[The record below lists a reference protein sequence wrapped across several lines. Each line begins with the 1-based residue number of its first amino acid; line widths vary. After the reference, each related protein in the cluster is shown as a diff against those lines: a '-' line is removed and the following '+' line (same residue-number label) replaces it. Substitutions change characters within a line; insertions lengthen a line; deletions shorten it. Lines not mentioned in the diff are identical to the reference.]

1 MKKVSKKGRKRGGG
15 GKANMNKKAKKQAK
29 PGKTT
34 SSKSKQPSKSK
45 PAKKSKKETTSNK
58 QTKVQQGK
66 KAETRL
72 KGGIKAG
79 HVEPPGPSKSGK
91 FNHLSRIVI
100 FIPCHD
106 TAHVPNLHFHLLSRN
121 HVCHN
126 CAFLQAF
133 MF

>member
-1 MKKVSKKGRKRGGG
+1 
-15 GKANMNKKAKKQAK
+15 MNKKAKKQAK
-29 PGKTT
+29 PASSHTRKTT

-79 HVEPPGPSKSGK
+79 HVEPPGPSKSG
-91 FNHLSRIVI
+91 
-100 FIPCHD
+100 
-106 TAHVPNLHFHLLSRN
+106 
-121 HVCHN
+121 
-126 CAFLQAF
+126 
-133 MF
+133 